1 MISIM
6 KYQLLVAACLAI
18 CYAPYYLFWR
28 KSMLL
33 TNRRGYLLFT
43 VIFSFSA
50 PLLNLDMGWLTS
62 NEITTY
68 GFLKGLSAD
77 IIPVTDAQTKENI
90 LNSASILTTIG
101 IVAFYLWALGAISLI
116 TSFTSTLIK
125 GFALR
130 DKATRTA
137 NHNGFKVYI
146 IPGQNQCF
154 TFFTSIYIS
163 ADLYNSPNR
172 ALLLSHEEAHIS
184 SFHYIDLVL
193 AQLAKTMQWFNPA
206 VYLISRELKS
216 LHEFSAD
223 RFAINQTHSKG
234 YLTLLLEFCSKPQ
247 SPGLMFN
254 QFSYGCIKK
263 RIVMI
268 TNSAQTNKTSQY
280 IRHLATLPFLAV
292 ALLLVS
298 CTERPEMIETKQEVV
313 EDAKIITYAGSKSSN
328 DDALLKEFRFQN
340 LNNQFSVILRK
351 GIVYRFISLNT
362 VGSYNLEFSKS
373 KSSDVKSFNVSESTP
388 LSYIFSVTE
397 TGAYTLKITS
407 HSDNTLNPE
416 LALLLVDFIE

>member
-33 TNRRGYLLFT
+33 SSRRGYLLFI

-50 PLLNLDMGWLTS
+50 PLLNIDIGWLTS
-62 NEITTY
+62 NEIITY
-68 GFLKGLSAD
+68 GFLKGLSPD
-77 IIPVTDAQTKENI
+77 SIPITNAQTQLNT
-90 LNSASILTTIG
+90 LNSTNLLTTICD
-101 IVAFYLWALGAISLI
+101 VAFLLWALVAAGL
-116 TSFTSTLIK
+116 TVTFMNTLVK
-125 GFALR
+125 CLALR
-130 DKATRTA
+130 GKSTRTA
-137 NHNGFKVYI
+137 NHKGYKVYL
-146 IPGQNQCF
+146 IPGPNQCF

-172 ALLLSHEEAHIS
+172 ALLLSHEETHIS
-184 SFHYIDLVL
+184 SFHYIDLII

-206 VYLISRELKS
+206 VYLINRELKS

-223 RFAINQTHSKG
+223 RFAISQTHSKG
-234 YLTLLLEFCSKPQ
+234 YLTLLLEFSSKPQ

-280 IRHLATLPFLAV
+280 MRHLTTLPFLAV
-292 ALLLVS
+292 ALILVS
-298 CTERPEMIETKQEVV
+298 CTERPEMVETKQEVV

-328 DDALLKEFRFQN
+328 DDALLKEFRFEN
-340 LNNQFSVILRK
+340 FNTQFSVILRK
-351 GIVYRFISLNT
+351 GIVYRLISQNT
-362 VGSYNLEFSKS
+362 VGSYNLEFSKYR
-373 KSSDVKSFNVSESTP
+373 SSEVQSFSVSDSTP
-388 LSYIFSVTE
+388 LNYVFTVTE
-397 TGAYTLKITS
+397 TGAYSLKITS
-407 HSDNTLNPE
+407 YSENTLNPE